1 LLHGQDATHAFVGC
15 NALDP
20 EEPRI
25 ECGLCQ
31 QNGRHT
37 LLSFW
42 KRDRDQVMNDGGAAG
57 R

>member
-1 LLHGQDATHAFVGC
+1 MLHGHDAAHVFVGC

-42 KRDRDQVMNDGGAAG
+42 QRDRDQVMSDGGAG